1 MPNEDDN
8 RTISTGSRTFHRWRD
23 FSDSLHHVRSEEATI
38 EERPSLR
45 GHPIGTRGSTLVM
58 DEAEGIPMEFPIPET
73 PVFTRTTIG
82 SREEESRRIEPR
94 EEMARFQRIYE
105 GNTNTYMLGE
115 DEMSINGF
123 KVVETIKLLQKKVA
137 EQDAYIKLLL
147 KDEEPV

>member
-1 MPNEDDN
+1 MPTEDDN
-8 RTISTGSRTFHRWRD
+8 RTTFHRWRD
-23 FSDSLHHVRSEEATI
+23 FSDSLHHVSSVQRSRMEESRRI
-38 EERPSLR
+38 EPR
-45 GHPIGTRGSTLVM
+45 GYPTGTRGSTLVM
-58 DEAEGIPMEFPIPET
+58 DEGEDIPMEFPIP
-73 PVFTRTTIG
+73 PLRP
-82 SREEESRRIEPR
+82 SLREEHASAIPETGDVSER
-94 EEMARFQRIYE
+94 MARFQRTYR

>member
-8 RTISTGSRTFHRWRD
+8 RTISTFNRWSD
-23 FSDSLHHVRSEEATI
+23 FSDSLHHHVRPEEATI

-45 GHPIGTRGSTLVM
+45 GHPIGTRGSTLVT
-58 DEAEGIPMEFPIPET
+58 DEAEDIPMEFPIPET

-123 KVVETIKLLQKKVA
+123 KVVETIKLLQKKV
-137 EQDAYIKLLL
+137 DRTRRLHKTITKR
-147 KDEEPV
+147 